1 VTVLSDLSDLSR
13 VFLYILLTI
22 ISLFTVIVLVAQ
34 IGCLTG
40 RPFVNPDGTKDDWRE
55 QRLFY
60 GVAWADIL
68 IACPLSF
75 LSVVLVFLDHQ
86 RGFFLLGMVSF
97 WFIWANVMTTATSL
111 RFEAPKITFRWLVVF
126 PLGALIGLGALA
138 WIFIH
143 FDLIFGV

>member
-1 VTVLSDLSDLSR
+1 MTVLSDLSDLSR
-13 VFLYILLTI
+13 VFLFVLLTI
-22 ISLFTVIVLVAQ
+22 ISLYTVIVLVAQ

-40 RPFVNPDGTKDDWRE
+40 RPFANPDGTKDDWRE

-60 GVAWADIL
+60 GIAWADSL

-75 LSVVLVFLDHQ
+75 LSVVLVFLDPQ

-111 RFEAPKITFRWLVVF
+111 RFEAPKITLRWMVVF

-138 WIFIH
+138 WILFH